1 MVNKVFKSLTQAC
14 FKDRFLFLLISILCL
29 LIFTPI
35 FQGIIGVRILMN
47 TFITAILIFGTYAA
61 SRKTYI
67 TITAVSLALPMVV
80 SIWISHFIDIH
91 FLVFVGECFGIAFL
105 AFLVVVI
112 LSFIFREREVTINV
126 IYASIVVY
134 LLIAIMW
141 AFVYSVLESIHPG
154 SFAAGEGQIEA
165 GRRLYIYF
173 SFVTITTLGYGDI
186 TPTTDLANTF
196 SFIEAVT
203 GQLYLAILIA
213 RLVGTHI
220 AQSMNKKAE

>member
-1 MVNKVFKSLTQAC
+1 MVNKILKPLTQAC

-29 LIFTPI
+29 LILTPI

-61 SRKTYI
+61 SRKIYI
-67 TITAVSLALPMVV
+67 TITASSLAIPMLTLT
-80 SIWISHFIDIH
+80 WINQFVDMP
-91 FLVFVGECFGIAFL
+91 FLVFVGDCFTIAFL
-105 AFLVVVI
+105 SFLVIVI
-112 LSFIFREREVTINV
+112 LSFIFGEHEVTINV

-154 SFAAGEGQIEA
+154 SFAAGEDQIEV
-165 GRRLYIYF
+165 GRRLYIYY

-186 TPTTDLANTF
+186 TPITDLANTF
-196 SFIEAVT
+196 SFLEAVT
-203 GQLYLAILIA
+203 GQLYIAILIA
-213 RLVGTHI
+213 RLVGIQI
-220 AQSMNKKAE
+220 AQSMNKKVG

>member
-35 FQGIIGVRILMN
+35 FQGIFGVRILMN
-47 TFITAILIFGTYAA
+47 AFITAILIFGTYAA
-61 SRKTYI
+61 SKKIYV
-67 TITAVSLALPMVV
+67 TITASSLAMPMLTLT
-80 SIWISHFIDIH
+80 WINHFVDMP
-91 FLVFVGECFGIAFL
+91 FLVFVGDCFTIVFL
-105 AFLVVVI
+105 SFLVVVI
-112 LSFIFREREVTINV
+112 LSFIFREREVTLNV

-154 SFAAGEGQIEA
+154 SFATGEGQIEA
-165 GRRLYIYF
+165 GKRLYIYY

-186 TPTTDLANTF
+186 TPTTDLANSF
-196 SFIEAVT
+196 SFLEAVT

-213 RLVGTHI
+213 RLVGIHI
-220 AQSMNKKAE
+220 AQSMNRKAE

>member
-1 MVNKVFKSLTQAC
+1 
-14 FKDRFLFLLISILCL
+14 
-29 LIFTPI
+29 
-35 FQGIIGVRILMN
+35 MN

-61 SRKTYI
+61 SRKIYI
-67 TITAVSLALPMVV
+67 TITASSLAIPMLTLT
-80 SIWISHFIDIH
+80 WINQFVDMP
-91 FLVFVGECFGIAFL
+91 FLVFVGDCFTIAFL
-105 AFLVVVI
+105 SFLVIVI
-112 LSFIFREREVTINV
+112 LSFIFGEHEVTINV

-154 SFAAGEGQIEA
+154 SFATGEGQIEA
-165 GRRLYIYF
+165 GRRLYIYY

-196 SFIEAVT
+196 SFLEAVT

-213 RLVGTHI
+213 RLVGVHI
-220 AQSMNKKAE
+220 AQSMNKKTE